1 MRVCVIEP
9 IGIPSAE
16 IEAGLPG
23 HEVVSFDSRG
33 WSDDRLLSA
42 CAGADV
48 IAVTYRELSAAVIN
62 GLPQLK
68 MIAVAFAGVD
78 HVDPAAAARGIVVRN
93 AAGYADTAVAELVLG
108 FMLCLARDIPRH
120 NSEIRAGGTAT
131 VGTELRGKTVGIV
144 GTGAIGSRVSELTS
158 AFGMT
163 TLPFDRD
170 STIPLSEIF
179 AQSDFV
185 TIHVPLNPGT
195 RGMVSAELLAA
206 MKPTAFLINCAR
218 GPIVDAEALRA
229 ALAAG
234 QLAGAALDVFDVEP
248 PLPVDNP
255 LLAFPNV
262 LATPHI
268 GFDTSEALVEK
279 GRLALAHIQ
288 EFFQSR
294 GH

>member
-9 IGIPSAE
+9 IGIPLST

-23 HEVVSFDSRG
+23 HEVTSFDSRG
-33 WSDDRLLSA
+33 WSDEELLRA
-42 CAGADV
+42 CAGAEI
-48 IAVTYRELSAAVIN
+48 IAVTYRPISAAVIE

-78 HVDPAAAARGIVVRN
+78 HVDPAAKARGIVVRN

-120 NSEIRAGGTAT
+120 NSDIRDGGTAS

-170 STIPLSEIF
+170 SELPLSAVF
-179 AQSDFV
+179 AKSDFV
-185 TIHVPLNPGT
+185 TIHVPLTAGT

-218 GPIVDAEALRA
+218 GPIVNAEALRD

-234 QLAGAALDVFDVEP
+234 ELAGAALDVFDVEP
-248 PLPVDNP
+248 PLPADYP
-255 LLAFPNV
+255 LLSFSNV

-268 GFDTSEALVEK
+268 GFDTSEALVDK
-279 GRLALAHIQ
+279 GNLALAHIK
-288 EFFQSR
+288 EFIAAAP
-294 GH
+294 G